1 MYIYNSYGDR
11 ILYDE
16 YDEEILY
23 VVTTNRLVKKA
34 LEGWFSSTNIKDLKL
49 VITVEEELPLSELS
63 RTGVPLHGAKLV
75 YVNESVEYFH
85 ADERFAT
92 TGSLMLA
99 NNNNLMMVVTCRHAL
114 EQVDTCFTLI
124 DNVVVRLGQEMP
136 QPNNRMERLCD
147 DIAVVAIDDDTR
159 SVVDEKCEK
168 LLIDS
173 FGFPSPAQIS
183 FRDLKVGDLVHKRG
197 AKTGHTIGIVKKVK
211 IQTVGKFR
219 LPSTVI
225 YIASRDATAFAM
237 EGDSGSLVFQHSLS
251 PEETGLEVL
260 AMVQGKIVQNSQT
273 RVVCLPFKE
282 SCDNLQQNIPDLQNL
297 QFFNS

>member
-1 MYIYNSYGDR
+1 MSDQ
-11 ILYDE
+11 
-16 YDEEILY
+16 
-23 VVTTNRLVKKA
+23 T
-34 LEGWFSSTNIKDLKL
+34 DLQL
-49 VITVEEELPLSELS
+49 IITVEDKLSISELS
-63 RTGVPLHGAKLV
+63 KTGVPLHGAKLV
-75 YVNESVEYFH
+75 YMDKGVESYH
-85 ADERFAT
+85 ADQRFAT

-99 NNNNLMMVVTCRHAL
+99 NNNNLMLAITCRHAL
-114 EQVDTCFTLI
+114 EHVDTCFTLI
-124 DNVVVRLGQEMP
+124 DNAVVKLGQEMP

-183 FRDLKVGDLVHKRG
+183 FRDLKVGDIVHKRG
-197 AKTGHTIGIVKKVK
+197 AKTGLTTGIVKSIRNQK
-211 IQTVGKFR
+211 IGRFR

-225 YIASRDATAFAM
+225 YIANRDATTFAM
-237 EGDSGSLVFQHSLS
+237 EGDSVSLVFQPSLS
-251 PEETGLEVL
+251 PEQMVLDVL
-260 AMVQGKIVQNSQT
+260 AMVQGKLVQNSQA

-282 SCDNLQQNIPDLQNL
+282 SCDNLKQNIPDLQNL

>member
-1 MYIYNSYGDR
+1 MSDQN
-11 ILYDE
+11 
-16 YDEEILY
+16 
-23 VVTTNRLVKKA
+23 
-34 LEGWFSSTNIKDLKL
+34 DLQL
-49 VITVEEELPLSELS
+49 IITVEDKLSISELS
-63 RTGVPLHGAKLV
+63 KTGVPLHGAKLV
-75 YVNESVEYFH
+75 YVDEDVESYHV
-85 ADERFAT
+85 DQCFAT

-99 NNNNLMMVVTCRHAL
+99 NNNNLMLAITCRHAL

-124 DNVVVRLGQEMP
+124 DNVVVKLGQEMP

-183 FRDLKVGDLVHKRG
+183 FRDLKVGDIVHKRG
-197 AKTGHTIGIVKKVK
+197 AKTGLTTGIVKS
-211 IQTVGKFR
+211 IRNQTIGRFR
-219 LPSTVI
+219 LPSKVI
-225 YIASRDATAFAM
+225 YIASRDATTFAM
-237 EGDSGSLVFQHSLS
+237 EGDSGSLVFQPSLS
-251 PEETGLEVL
+251 PEEIVLEVL

-282 SCDNLQQNIPDLQNL
+282 SCDNLKQNIPDLQNL

>member
-1 MYIYNSYGDR
+1 MYIINSFGDR

-23 VVTTNRLVKKA
+23 VITTDQGVKKK
-34 LEGWFSSTNIKDLKL
+34 LEAWYSSSDKNDLKL
-49 VITVEEELPLSELS
+49 VVTVEEKLSLSEFS

-75 YVNESVEYFH
+75 YVNEDVESFH

-99 NNNNLMMVVTCRHAL
+99 NNNNLMLVVTCRHAL

-124 DNVVVRLGQEMP
+124 DNVVFRLGQEMP

-147 DIAVVAIDDDTR
+147 DIAVVAIDDETR

-168 LLIDS
+168 LLIDA

-183 FRDLKVGDLVHKRG
+183 FRNLKVGDIVHKRG
-197 AKTGHTIGIVKKVK
+197 AKTGFTTGIVKS
-211 IQTVGKFR
+211 IRNQTIGRFR

-225 YIASRDATAFAM
+225 YIASRDATTFAM
-237 EGDSGSLVFQHSLS
+237 EGDSGSLVFQPSLS
-251 PEETGLEVL
+251 PEEIVLDVL
-260 AMVQGKIVQNSQT
+260 AMVQGKLVQNSQA

-282 SCDNLQQNIPDLQNL
+282 SCDNLKQNIPELQNL
-297 QFFNS
+297 QFFNN

>member
-1 MYIYNSYGDR
+1 MYIYNSFGDK

-23 VVTTNRLVKKA
+23 IITTDQSVKKE
-34 LEGWFSSTNIKDLKL
+34 LEAWSSSSDKKDLKL
-49 VITVEEELPLSELS
+49 VITVEENLSLTEFS
-63 RTGVPLHGAKLV
+63 KTGVPLHGAKLV
-75 YVNESVEYFH
+75 YVNESVESFY

-124 DNVVVRLGQEMP
+124 DNVVVKLGQEMP

-147 DIAVVAIDDDTR
+147 DIAVVAIDADTR

-183 FRDLKVGDLVHKRG
+183 FRDLKVGDIVHKRG
-197 AKTGHTIGIVKKVK
+197 AKTGHTIGIVKRVK
-211 IQTVGKFR
+211 YQTVGQFT

-225 YIASRDATAFAM
+225 FIASRDAAAFAM
-237 EGDSGSLVFQHSLS
+237 EGDSGSLVFQPSLS

-273 RVVCLPFKE
+273 RVVCLPFME
-282 SCDNLQQNIPDLQNL
+282 SCDNLKQNIPDFQNL